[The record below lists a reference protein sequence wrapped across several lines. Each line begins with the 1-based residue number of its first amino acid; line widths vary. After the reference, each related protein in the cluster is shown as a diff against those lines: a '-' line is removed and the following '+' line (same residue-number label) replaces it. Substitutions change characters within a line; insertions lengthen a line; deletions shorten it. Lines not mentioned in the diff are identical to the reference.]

1 METATLH
8 ELFLQSAGVVT
19 DTRRI
24 VPGCIFFA
32 LKGDK
37 FDANTFALDALEKGA
52 AYAVIDDR
60 VYAAD
65 ARCLL
70 VADVL
75 LALQELAAFHRS
87 YLGLRILALTG
98 SNGKTTTKELLHA
111 VLSKKFRCK
120 ATVGNLNNH
129 IGLPLTLLS
138 FTRDTEFGIVE
149 LGANHKGEI
158 AFLADLT
165 KPDYGYITNF
175 GKAHLEG
182 FGGVEG
188 VIAGKSELYD
198 HLKANDKFVFVN
210 ADDALQNEKTS
221 GMQRIA
227 FSLSGAGAELQFTAV
242 EAQPFVSMQ
251 WEQKRISSRLIGKY
265 NAVNIAAA
273 FSVGHYF
280 EIPADDIIDAIRG
293 YEPSNNRSQIV
304 KTNFNEVVLD
314 AYNANPSSMALAIDN
329 FLQWDSPFKV
339 MILGDMFE
347 LGAESRAEHAQ
358 IADQLIDAKA
368 AVHLIGPEFY
378 AVKRPASQLHFYAD
392 FDAFL
397 HAIER
402 EPIRGKAVLIK
413 GSRGMALERC
423 LPLL

>member
-32 LKGDK
+32 LKGER
-37 FDANTFALDALEKGA
+37 FDANAFAEEALEKGA
-52 AYAVIDDR
+52 AYAVMDN
-60 VYAAD
+60 AAFATD
-65 ARCLL
+65 SRCLL
-70 VADVL
+70 VTDAL

-111 VLSKKFRCK
+111 VLSRKFRCK

-129 IGLPLTLLS
+129 IGVPLTLLS
-138 FTRDTEFGIVE
+138 FTRDTEIGIVE
-149 LGANHKGEI
+149 LGANHRGEI
-158 AFLADLT
+158 GFLADLV

-182 FGGVEG
+182 FGGIQG

-198 HLKANDKFVFVN
+198 HLKANDKFVFIN
-210 ADDALQNEKTS
+210 ADDELQDEKTAN
-221 GMQRIA
+221 MQRIG
-227 FSLSGAGAELQFTAV
+227 FSLSGKQAALQFTNV
-242 EAQPFVSMQ
+242 EARPFVSMQ
-251 WEQKRISSRLIGKY
+251 WQQKRIESRLIGGY
-265 NAVNIAAA
+265 NAVNMAAA
-273 FSVGHYF
+273 FAVGHYF
-280 EIPADDIIDAIRG
+280 EISADDIIDAISG
-293 YEPSNNRSQIV
+293 YVPSNNRSQIV
-304 KTNFNEVVLD
+304 KTAFNEVVLD

-329 FLQWDSPFKV
+329 FLQWESPFKV

-347 LGAESRAEHAQ
+347 LGPESRSEHAQ
-358 IADQLIDAKA
+358 IVDQLIDAKA
-368 AVHLIGPEFY
+368 AIHLIGPEFH

-397 HAIER
+397 SAIER
-402 EPIRGKAVLIK
+402 EPIREKAVLIK